1 LKVTRVKTLL
11 FFLNNISF
19 WRCKH
24 EKIIYALFS
33 FVLLAGVAG
42 CASPKMNMSIP
53 ISSDIKAEQD
63 KAIVYF
69 IRPSSLGF
77 KVHAAVYDDE
87 KFIGIMPYNQKL
99 PYLAKPGEHLFMVV
113 SEAADFLKADLLPGK
128 TYYIKVMPRM
138 GAWRARFSLAPVTKV
153 DYANPEIQKWIK
165 DARLIQNNDDAY
177 KWAKENHPSVL
188 NKKKAY
194 FEKWVSKPEND
205 RPFLKQT
212 DYE

>member
-1 LKVTRVKTLL
+1 MGKRGETGNSVLYFNLL
-11 FFLNNISF
+11 GGGNMKRYLYAIS
-19 WRCKH
+19 
-24 EKIIYALFS
+24 IIFIISGLF
-33 FVLLAGVAG
+33 G
-42 CASPKMNMSIP
+42 CASPKMNLSVP
-53 ISSDIKAEQD
+53 VSSVVKAEQD
-63 KAIVYF
+63 KALVYF

-87 KFIGIMPYNQKL
+87 NFIGIMPYNQKL
-99 PYLAKPGEHLFMVV
+99 PYLVKPGEHLFMVV

-128 TYYIKVMPRM
+128 TYYIKIMPRM
-138 GAWRARFSLAPVTKV
+138 GAWRARFSLVPITKA
-153 DYANPEIQKWIK
+153 DMANPEVQKWIK

-194 FEKWVSKPEND
+194 FEKWMSKPEND

-212 DYE
+212 DCE